1 MQNVFQLYWR
11 VIGIVAVCATLSA
24 CLAAVGAASV
34 VGIDVAHDRR
44 SVGSYIDD
52 NTVEFKIRHRL
63 FTEESLK
70 QTTNISVTS
79 MNGVVLLTGQ
89 TPTEAQR
96 QTALAIARSF
106 DEVRQVVNEIQI
118 TGKAGLGSQMNDT
131 GLTTKVKTR
140 LFQATNLDAT
150 RVKVVTED
158 RSVYLMGLITETEA
172 KSAVE
177 AAREVKG
184 VRRVVKVFEYLA
196 E

>member
-1 MQNVFQLYWR
+1 MQPVSQVFYR
-11 VIGIVAVCATLSA
+11 VAGIVTACALLSA
-24 CLAAVGAASV
+24 CLAAVGAATV
-34 VGIDVAHDRR
+34 VGIDVTHDRR

-52 NTVEFKIRHRL
+52 NTVELKIRQRL

-70 QTTNISVTS
+70 KTTNISVTS

-89 TPTEAQR
+89 TPSESQR

-106 DEVRQVVNEIQI
+106 DEVKQVVNEIQI
-118 TGKAGLGSQMNDT
+118 AGKAGLGSQMNDA
-131 GLTTKVKTR
+131 GLTAKVKTR
-140 LFQATNLDAT
+140 LFQANNLDAT
-150 RVKVVTED
+150 RVKVVSED

-172 KSAVE
+172 NSAVQ